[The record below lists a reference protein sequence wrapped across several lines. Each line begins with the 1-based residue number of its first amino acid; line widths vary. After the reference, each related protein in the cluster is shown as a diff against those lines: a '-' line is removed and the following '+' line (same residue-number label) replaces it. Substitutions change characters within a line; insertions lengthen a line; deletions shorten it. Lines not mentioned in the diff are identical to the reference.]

1 MTYDVEQKAQAIALV
16 QSGTTSS
23 KAAALLGLHERSV
36 QLWVKEFRETSAKE
50 GDPLLNDQSVRIAQ
64 RAGELIEVA
73 LEHIAEQ
80 GPEVA
85 HKSLFVLNAI
95 RGTSIDKM
103 IASKRTAGETAS
115 ITINFNVPDEI
126 TPTIEGECREVP
138 SAQLDAPADD

>member
-115 ITINFNVPDEI
+115 ITINFNVPTSET
-126 TPTIEGECREVP
+126 TPTMEADYREVAP
-138 SAQLDAPADD
+138 ELDAPADD

>member
-23 KAAALLGLHERSV
+23 KAATLLGLQERSV

-50 GDPLLNDQSVRIAQ
+50 GDPLLNEQSVRIAQ

-73 LEHIAEQ
+73 LEHIADQ
-80 GPEVA
+80 GPETA

-95 RGTSIDKM
+95 RGTGIDKL
-103 IASKRTAGETAS
+103 IASKRTAGETVP
-115 ITINFNVPDEI
+115 ITITFNVPPAVEAEI
-126 TPTIEGECREVP
+126 REVP
-138 SAQLDAPADD
+138 PAQLDAPAE

>member
-23 KAAALLGLHERSV
+23 KAAALLGLQERSV

-50 GDPLLNDQSVRIAQ
+50 GDPLLNEQSVRIAQ

-80 GPEVA
+80 GPETA
-85 HKSLFVLNAI
+85 HKSLFVLNAL
-95 RGTSIDKM
+95 RGTSVDKM
-103 IASKRTAGETAS
+103 IASKRTVGETVP
-115 ITINFNVPDEI
+115 ITITFNVPPAVEAEI
-126 TPTIEGECREVP
+126 REVQP
-138 SAQLDAPADD
+138 EQLDALADG